1 MGCLPETLTPT
12 IMIRINFF
20 CTYWKEFLT
29 TLVVSLILLRLF
41 YGLDFTDESFYL
53 AIPYQ
58 FTLGAIPFTH
68 ETNITQTSGILLYPF
83 IKLFTFLKK
92 DTEGILLYARFL
104 FLIAS
109 GIFSYVLYRIF
120 RSAFSSILS
129 FFVSLL
135 FLLFIP
141 FNIPALSYNS
151 FAAYFLTLGLWSA
164 WLSQREKPVWSA
176 VSGLSL
182 VFSCWVYPS
191 FLIIFLYI
199 GILLLLEKQKKNKTA
214 FLVSSFMGL
223 VFFSFLI
230 LCYGVKEFTHCI
242 QVTSLLTRQD
252 WSLSAFN
259 EILNTWYI
267 STGNKI
273 CVLFFTAFLFCS
285 THASSFYRLRKIT
298 ILLFIIFF
306 FFDPY
311 FGENLT
317 SLGYSIRLASFS
329 CLWLVVSKRTDK
341 TSLLKY
347 IIIPSLAA
355 GLLNAKTSTNGL
367 INAGIG
373 CFPAALLSLLLMGE
387 FLEER
392 LSLKSRII
400 WAYSPF
406 FIVLI
411 FLLKG
416 LFFEN
421 AFFREDPFSS
431 LTHKVERGP
440 AKGIWTSPPKERY
453 AKLLFEEMSVLKD
466 RPGKISIYYLPYAY
480 LMFPKRN
487 GLSSIW
493 TVGPPAIQSL
503 LERSYLE
510 SKRDGNTFVWIRWIY
525 EKEERV
531 LKNSWNLNDPLL
543 KAVSATIPAYNGK
556 RVITIIP

>member
-1 MGCLPETLTPT
+1 
-12 IMIRINFF
+12 
-20 CTYWKEFLT
+20 
-29 TLVVSLILLRLF
+29 
-41 YGLDFTDESFYL
+41 
-53 AIPYQ
+53 
-58 FTLGAIPFTH
+58 
-68 ETNITQTSGILLYPF
+68 
-83 IKLFTFLKK
+83 
-92 DTEGILLYARFL
+92 
-104 FLIAS
+104 
-109 GIFSYVLYRIF
+109 
-120 RSAFSSILS
+120 
-129 FFVSLL
+129 
-135 FLLFIP
+135 
-141 FNIPALSYNS
+141 
-151 FAAYFLTLGLWSA
+151 
-164 WLSQREKPVWSA
+164 
-176 VSGLSL
+176 
-182 VFSCWVYPS
+182 
-191 FLIIFLYI
+191 
-199 GILLLLEKQKKNKTA
+199 
-214 FLVSSFMGL
+214 
-223 VFFSFLI
+223 
-230 LCYGVKEFTHCI
+230 
-242 QVTSLLTRQD
+242 
-252 WSLSAFN
+252 
-259 EILNTWYI
+259 
-267 STGNKI
+267 
-273 CVLFFTAFLFCS
+273 
-285 THASSFYRLRKIT
+285 
-298 ILLFIIFF
+298 
-306 FFDPY
+306 
-311 FGENLT
+311 
-317 SLGYSIRLASFS
+317 
-329 CLWLVVSKRTDK
+329 
-341 TSLLKY
+341 
-347 IIIPSLAA
+347 
-355 GLLNAKTSTNGL
+355 
-367 INAGIG
+367 
-373 CFPAALLSLLLMGE
+373 MGE